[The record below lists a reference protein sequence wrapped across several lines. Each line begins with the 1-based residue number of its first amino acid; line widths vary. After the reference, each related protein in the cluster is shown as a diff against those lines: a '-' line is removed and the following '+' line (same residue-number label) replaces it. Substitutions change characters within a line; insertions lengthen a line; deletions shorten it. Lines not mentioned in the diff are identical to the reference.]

1 MGIKWDT
8 PHTGRA
14 HCLVCGQ
21 SLTKFASLSVSRVFG
36 RKEQPRCP
44 KQQQGLLGAPG
55 ASPNPHD
62 FSLLSIWVQ
71 GPSLSRKKK
80 NPPKEALYTSAI
92 TYHVLIWEPSLLLV
106 CSWEGQHLTAQ
117 NSHDHL
123 TADSHK
129 RSVNAR
135 CVQNSRLRV
144 LENEIL
150 QGKEKH
156 RDRAS

>member
-1 MGIKWDT
+1 MRYSTYGTCTLSGMWSEFKE
-8 PHTGRA
+8 
-14 HCLVCGQ
+14 VC
-21 SLTKFASLSVSRVFG
+21 FALS
-36 RKEQPRCP
+36 E
-44 KQQQGLLGAPG
+44 QGLWEKGTAPLPQTAAG
-55 ASPNPHD
+55 LAGGSWCFTEPTRLFPP
-62 FSLLSIWVQ
+62 FYMS
-71 GPSLSRKKK
+71 SRPISFQKKK